1 MHCSLRFWP
10 FSLQLFHARKTSSQN
25 NRAAFSES
33 SDLKSVTVSSG
44 VKSIGKEAFYW
55 NQETL
60 ESVILPEGLTK
71 IGDSAFSTTR
81 LATITLPSTLTSIGV
96 DAFVGNTY
104 LKSVYCKAVTP
115 PTVGKDAFYDLSD
128 DLKIYVPQA
137 SESAYRSAEY
147 WESMTIIGY

>member
-44 VKSIGKEAFYW
+44 VKSIG
-55 NQETL
+55 
-60 ESVILPEGLTK
+60 
-71 IGDSAFSTTR
+71 TTR